1 MINADLPITN
11 SSEDILNRGSFAR
24 SLAETITKQ
33 SFPASFT
40 IGLYGAW
47 GSGKTSLL
55 NMILED
61 IKNNDNTAVI
71 LRFNPWLCAD
81 PKQLINQFFKQLA
94 SAIKLKKP
102 ESEKAWELIDQYA
115 DLFEATS
122 AIPYF
127 GAFIAAIGEV
137 LGKKAKDRVSQRS
150 GDLQESKD
158 QIVRKLSELDTKIVV
173 AIDDIDR
180 LSENEII
187 AVFQLV
193 KVLADFPNT
202 IYLLAFDYDVVVR
215 ALSKVQQG
223 DGKEYLEKI
232 IQVPFEIPS
241 PNLTSIHVNFLDN

>member
-81 PKQLINQFFKQLA
+81 PKQLIN
-94 SAIKLKKP
+94 
-102 ESEKAWELIDQYA
+102 
-115 DLFEATS
+115 
-122 AIPYF
+122 
-127 GAFIAAIGEV
+127 
-137 LGKKAKDRVSQRS
+137 
-150 GDLQESKD
+150 
-158 QIVRKLSELDTKIVV
+158 
-173 AIDDIDR
+173 
-180 LSENEII
+180 
-187 AVFQLV
+187 
-193 KVLADFPNT
+193 
-202 IYLLAFDYDVVVR
+202 
-215 ALSKVQQG
+215 
-223 DGKEYLEKI
+223 
-232 IQVPFEIPS
+232 
-241 PNLTSIHVNFLDN
+241 